1 MNRVVVWR
9 PTMGRLATVAAI
21 LAHLAFAQ
29 GVAPGLAQQGT
40 GPDRGAF
47 YETLDVNVVNV
58 EVFVTDKKGEPVR
71 GLGREDFELLED
83 GRPVELTNFYAVEG
97 GRPRPDPVETP
108 AELAD
113 GAPRELP
120 PPPGEARVPEDQRL
134 HLVVYVDN
142 FNIRPLDRNRTF
154 ARLREFLYDTIAP
167 HDRVMLVTYDRS
179 LHIRQPFTS
188 DSSAVA
194 RALVE
199 VEKMTGSAEQAAEE
213 TRRLR
218 RAIDNANSSAEVS
231 GRVRA
236 HAQEVFNDLRFTVD
250 ALRDFIDSLAGLPG
264 RKALLHLSGGLP
276 MTPGEDLYW
285 AMTRKFDDMSLL
297 SMARE
302 FDSARRFQE
311 LAALA
316 NGERVT
322 FYTIDASGLQM
333 YASGQAE
340 NPGSSVDGLD
350 SFVDSVATANL
361 QSSIRYIAERTGGA
375 AIYNVND
382 IGLGLERVADDLENY
397 YSLGFQPAHGG
408 DRRYH
413 RIEVKTKD
421 PSLAVRH
428 REGYRSKPA
437 SQRMADTTLSTLR
450 YGFESNPLEVALDL
464 GPGAPHDGDSYAVPI
479 LVRIPLGR
487 IVLVPR
493 ETAHEARLEVF
504 VSAMDERGA
513 TSEVSRAAVP
523 ITIPDADLP
532 AALDKHFTYEAR
544 LLMRR
549 GRHRVAV
556 GVRDEIGAT
565 ASFVTR
571 GLQVGG

>member
-1 MNRVVVWR
+1 MRR
-9 PTMGRLATVAAI
+9 IAAPLPLLAI
-21 LAHLAFAQ
+21 LALLSLAA
-29 GVAPGLAQQGT
+29 GAGPGLARQESEA
-40 GPDRGAF
+40 PDPGRF
-47 YETLDVNVVNV
+47 FETVDVNVVNV
-58 EVFVTDKKGEPVR
+58 EVFVTDKKGDLVS

-83 GRPVELTNFYAVEG
+83 GRPVEITNFYAVEG
-97 GRPRPDPVETP
+97 GRASRGPLETP
-108 AELAD
+108 ETAEKPPE
-113 GAPRELP
+113 GAGAEAPAPSRP
-120 PPPGEARVPEDQRL
+120 PAEGRVPEDQRL

-142 FNIRPLDRNRTF
+142 YNIRPLDRNRTF
-154 ARLREFLYDTIAP
+154 ARLREFLYDTLGP
-167 HDRVMLVTYDRS
+167 EDRVMLVTYDRS

-188 DSSAVA
+188 DGSAVA
-194 RALVE
+194 RALDE
-199 VEKMTGSAEQAAEE
+199 VEKMTGNAEQAAEE

-218 RAIDNANSSAEVS
+218 RAIDTATSSAEVT

-250 ALRDFIDSLAGLPG
+250 TLRDFISTLAGLPG
-264 RKALLHLSGGLP
+264 RKALLYLSGGLP

-285 AMTRKFDDMSLL
+285 AMTRKFDDMSLV
-297 SMARE
+297 SGARE

-322 FYTIDASGLQM
+322 FYTIDATGLQN

-350 SFVDSVATANL
+350 SFVDSIATANL
-361 QSSIRYIAERTGGA
+361 QTSIRYIAERTGGA
-375 AIYNVND
+375 AIYNMND
-382 IGLGLERVADDLENY
+382 IGLGLERVATDLANY
-397 YSLGFQPAHGG
+397 YSLGFQPVDGG

-413 RIEVKTKD
+413 RIEVKTRD
-421 PSLAVRH
+421 RSLTVRH
-428 REGYRSKPA
+428 REGYRSKPVNE
-437 SQRMADTTLSTLR
+437 RMADTTLSTLR

-464 GPGAPHDGDSYAVPI
+464 GRGTARDGESYEVPI
-479 LVRIPLGR
+479 LVRIPLDKV
-487 IVLVPR
+487 VLVPR

-504 VSAMDERGA
+504 ISAMDERGG

-523 ITIPDADLP
+523 ISIPDADLP
-532 AALDKHFTYEAR
+532 EALGKHFTYEAR

-556 GVRDEIGAT
+556 GVRDELGAT

>member
-1 MNRVVVWR
+1 MW
-9 PTMGRLATVAAI
+9 RLATLAAL
-21 LAHLAFAQ
+21 LALLVLAQ
-29 GVAPGLAQQGT
+29 GVFVAPGRAQPGS
-40 GPDRGAF
+40 PPERGAF
-47 YETLDVNVVNV
+47 YETFDVNVVNV
-58 EVFVTDKKGEPVR
+58 EVFVTDKKGDPVR
-71 GLGREDFELLED
+71 GLGRDDFELLED
-83 GRPVELTNFYAVEG
+83 GRPVEITNFYAVDG
-97 GRPRPDPVETP
+97 GQPRPDAVPAP

-113 GAPRELP
+113 EAPRELP
-120 PPPGEARVPEDQRL
+120 PPPPVDRVPEDQRL

-142 FNIRPLDRNRTF
+142 FNIRPFDRNRTF
-154 ARLREFLYDTIAP
+154 ARLREFLHDTVAP

-179 LHIRQPFTS
+179 LHIRQPFTG
-188 DSSAVA
+188 DSSEVA
-194 RALVE
+194 RALFE

-218 RAIDNANSSAEVS
+218 RAIDNASSSAEVT

-236 HAQEVFNDLRFTVD
+236 HAQEVFNDLRFTID
-250 ALRDFIDSLAGLPG
+250 ALRDFIATLAGLPG
-264 RKALLHLSGGLP
+264 RKALLYLSGGLP

-322 FYTIDASGLQM
+322 FYTIDATGLQM

-382 IGLGLERVADDLENY
+382 IGLGLERVAADLENY

-413 RIEVKTKD
+413 RIEVRTKD
-421 PSLAVRH
+421 RGLTVRH

-437 SQRMADTTLSTLR
+437 SERMADTTLSTLR

-493 ETAHEARLEVF
+493 EAAHEARLEVF
-504 VSAMDERGA
+504 VSAIDERGA

-532 AALDKHFTYEAR
+532 EALDKHYTYEAR